1 LIPWLTDDTP
11 FPPVERALS
20 SPNGL
25 LAAGGDLTVPRLLE
39 AYRSG
44 IFPWFNP
51 GEPILW
57 WSPNPRMV
65 LIPGEFKISRSL
77 AKMLRNSVH
86 EVRSDTVFEQV
97 MRGCAAPRAKNRA
110 GHPGTWIGE
119 DMITA
124 YCALHQLG
132 YAHSVEVWMPKK
144 SFQFQIEGETRRQR
158 SNEMDSA
165 SLIPTFPR
173 LRGEEA
179 IAPSPESGGG
189 LGWGVLST
197 AMSERCPAT
206 KLSSF
211 GCPAKISSADSPVEL
226 PVVTPGSQRSIDD
239 ELELELVGGLYGVS
253 IGRMFY
259 AESMFSGVSNASKIA
274 LAHLAR
280 QLERWQFG
288 MIDCQMNTPHLA
300 TLGAREIPRSEFIA
314 RVQELIHCAP
324 ITNWKFDSDLFT

>member
-1 LIPWLTDDTP
+1 MIPWLTDDTP
-11 FPPVERALS
+11 FPTVERALS

-25 LAAGGDLTVPRLLE
+25 LAAGGDLTVARLLE

-65 LIPGEFKISRSL
+65 LIPGEFKTSRSL
-77 AKMLRNSVH
+77 AKMLRNSVY

-97 MRGCAAPRAKNRA
+97 MRGCAAPRANNRA

-119 DMITA
+119 DMIAA

-165 SLIPTFPR
+165 SLIPTFPQ
-173 LRGEEA
+173 RGKEQS
-179 IAPSPESGGG
+179 SPLPAGEGLGGG
-189 LGWGVLST
+189 VFGT

-211 GCPAKISSADSPVEL
+211 GCLAKSSSADSPVEW
-226 PVVTPGSQRSIDD
+226 PVVTPGSQRSIAD

-259 AESMFSGVSNASKIA
+259 GESMFSDVSNASKIA

-314 RVQELIHCAP
+314 SLQELIHCAP
-324 ITNWKFDSDLFT
+324 ITNWKFDPDLFT